1 MQSVCPEGITSL
13 QYADDILLFLKH
25 DYMSA
30 CHLKWLLM
38 CFEQL
43 SGMKINYNK
52 SDMVHVNLRMKSKAM
67 LGYFVASLV
76 LFLLST

>member
-1 MQSVCPEGITSL
+1 
-13 QYADDILLFLKH
+13 
-25 DYMSA
+25 MSA

-76 LFLLST
+76 FFLLST